1 MVNNIGKYVDEK
13 NAYIKREVD
22 DFTKLLD
29 HVKKTIDERP
39 HIIAVHTHY
48 YGDLIKGKYQFTF
61 GENETHPAL
70 AGFLIPHSG
79 RIKKITSRV
88 ESFIFITGSLF
99 SFVLTKN
106 KEKEQTRLADY
117 IFELGFDS
125 VDEEEKLREL
135 PCGVRVGNPW
145 RKKIYFDNDLENY
158 PLSEG
163 DLINIRTEKDYNFD
177 DIKTSLNFTFLIE
190 LDTL

>member
-1 MVNNIGKYVDEK
+1 M
-13 NAYIKREVD
+13 
-22 DFTKLLD
+22 
-29 HVKKTIDERP
+29 IDERP

-48 YGDLIKGKYQFTF
+48 YGDLIKGKSQFTV
-61 GENETHPAL
+61 GVNETHPAP

-88 ESFIFITGSLF
+88 EGFTFITGSLF

-106 KEKEQTRLADY
+106 EEKEQTRLAAY

-135 PCGVRVGNPW
+135 PGGVRVDKPM
-145 RKKIYFDNDLENY
+145 RKKNYFDNDLENY

-163 DLINIRTEKDYNFD
+163 DLINIRTEKDYNLD
-177 DIKTSLNFTFLIE
+177 DLKTSFNFTFLIE
-190 LDTL
+190 LDLL